1 MTHHEWQDLKTRFE
15 NHLSAEKNLAPLTI
29 RNYSTDLRPL
39 TEFME
44 ARSINRLHDLDRN
57 MLRAYLAW
65 LVDTGYAKSSIVRKL
80 SVLRTFIS
88 WLLREGVIE
97 KDPLPTRRTMKRES
111 RLPRFLSELEVEQLL
126 EAPDTSSELG
136 IRDRAILEIL
146 YAAGIRVS
154 EAHNLNVPDVN
165 LQTREMRV
173 RGKGSK
179 ERAVLVGA
187 TGRQW
192 LTRYLL
198 DVRPK
203 LSRSMNGVALFLNSK
218 GDRLTQR
225 SIQRMVRKYASK
237 AGLRTDVHTHTLRH
251 SFATHLLDGGAELRV
266 VQELL
271 GHASPAVTQVY
282 THVTRNKA
290 REVYLSSHPR
300 ASKGS

>member
-1 MTHHEWQDLKTRFE
+1 MTNDEWQDLKNRFE
-15 NHLSAEKNLAPLTI
+15 THLSTEKNLAPLTI

-39 TEFME
+39 SEFMNGQM
-44 ARSINRLHDLDRN
+44 IHRLQELDRDV
-57 MLRAYLAW
+57 LRAYLAW
-65 LVDTGYAKSSIVRKL
+65 LVGVGYAKSSIVRKL
-80 SVLRTFIS
+80 SVLRTFIR

-97 KDPLPTRRTMKRES
+97 KDPLPTRGTMKRES
-111 RLPRFLSELEVEQLL
+111 RLPRFLSEVEVDQLMG
-126 EAPDTSSELG
+126 APDTSSELG

-165 LQTREMRV
+165 LQTRELRV

-179 ERAVLVGA
+179 QRAVLVGE

-192 LTRYLL
+192 ITRYLL

-203 LSRSMNGVALFLNSK
+203 LSRSMNGVPLFLNSK

-225 SIQRMVRKYASK
+225 SIQLMVRKYASK
-237 AGLRTDVHTHTLRH
+237 AGLRADVHTHTLRH

-271 GHASPAVTQVY
+271 GHASPAVTQIY

-300 ASKGS
+300 ASRES

>member
-1 MTHHEWQDLKTRFE
+1 MTNDGWQDLKARFE
-15 NHLSAEKNLAPLTI
+15 NHLSAEKNLAALTI

-44 ARSINRLHDLDRN
+44 ERSIDHHRELDRN

-65 LVDTGYAKSSIVRKL
+65 LVDAGYAKSSIVRKL
-80 SVLRTFIS
+80 SVLRTFIG

-97 KDPLPTRRTMKRES
+97 KDPLPTRGTMKRES

-154 EAHNLNVPDVN
+154 EAHNLNVSDVN

-179 ERAVLVGA
+179 ERAVLVGE

-198 DVRPK
+198 DVRPR
-203 LSRSMNGVALFLNSK
+203 LSRSMNGVPLFLNRK
-218 GDRLTQR
+218 GGRLTQR
-225 SIQRMVRKYASK
+225 SIQRLVRKYASK
-237 AGLRTDVHTHTLRH
+237 AGLRADVHPHTLRH

-271 GHASPAVTQVY
+271 GHASPAVTQIY

-300 ASKGS
+300 AGRGS

>member
-1 MTHHEWQDLKTRFE
+1 MTNDGWQDLKARFE
-15 NHLSAEKNLAPLTI
+15 NHLSAEKNLAALTI

-44 ARSINRLHDLDRN
+44 ERSIDHHRELDRN

-65 LVDTGYAKSSIVRKL
+65 LVDAGYAKSSIVRKL
-80 SVLRTFIS
+80 SVLRTFIG

-97 KDPLPTRRTMKRES
+97 KDPLPTRGTMKRES

-154 EAHNLNVPDVN
+154 EAHNLNMPDVN

-179 ERAVLVGA
+179 ERAVLVGV

-203 LSRSMNGVALFLNSK
+203 LSRSMNSVALFLNSK
-218 GDRLTQR
+218 GGRLTQR

-237 AGLRTDVHTHTLRH
+237 AGLRADVHTHTLRH

>member
-1 MTHHEWQDLKTRFE
+1 MTFTAAGVLPRASLPVFTDVTAQSGIHFVHNNGAFGKKYLPETIGAGVLVLDVDNDGWQDLKARFE

-154 EAHNLNVPDVN
+154 EAHNLNMPDVN

-179 ERAVLVGA
+179 ERAVLV
-187 TGRQW
+187 
-192 LTRYLL
+192 
-198 DVRPK
+198 
-203 LSRSMNGVALFLNSK
+203 LSL
-218 GDRLTQR
+218 
-225 SIQRMVRKYASK
+225 I
-237 AGLRTDVHTHTLRH
+237 HI
-251 SFATHLLDGGAELRV
+251 
-266 VQELL
+266 
-271 GHASPAVTQVY
+271 
-282 THVTRNKA
+282 
-290 REVYLSSHPR
+290 
-300 ASKGS
+300 